1 MSKSKKKSLGRGLDA
16 LLGGA
21 DTVILTEEQ
30 EDSVPVHQTQPIKQ
44 EVGISRETL
53 KQIPIERI
61 KRGTYQPRRQFDK
74 EALQE
79 LADSLK
85 SQGMIQPI
93 VLRPRGDGYE
103 LIAGERRWR
112 AAQLAGMA
120 EIPAI
125 IREYADADAAAVS
138 LIENIQ
144 RENLNPL
151 EEATALQRLQAE
163 FGMSHQAVADA
174 VGRSRAAVSN
184 LLRLLELHDEVKAM
198 VDARELDMGHA
209 RALLGAAWEQQPL
222 LARQV
227 RDKGLSVRA
236 VEALVKKSRQH
247 KESGSGVPAGPA
259 AKDPDI
265 LALESRLGNKLGS
278 SVQVR
283 HKSNGSGKL
292 EISYSSLDEL
302 DGILSHIRDF

>member
-21 DTVILTEEQ
+21 ETVALAEEP
-30 EDSVPVHQTQPIKQ
+30 EVSVTATQLETQ
-44 EVGISRETL
+44 NNGSFRETL
-53 KQIPIERI
+53 KQIPVERI
-61 KRGTYQPRRQFDK
+61 KRGMYQPRRQFDK
-74 EALQE
+74 EALNE

-85 SQGMIQPI
+85 TQGMIQPV

-112 AAQLAGMA
+112 AAQLAEMP

-151 EEATALQRLQAE
+151 EEASALQRLQAE

-184 LLRLLELHDEVKAM
+184 LLRLLELHDDVKVM
-198 VDARELDMGHA
+198 VDDRELDMGHA
-209 RALLGAAWEQQPL
+209 RALLGASWDKQPI

-227 RDKGLSVRA
+227 RDKGMSVRA
-236 VEALVKKSRQH
+236 VEALVKKSRMSVETSQ
-247 KESGSGVPAGPA
+247 KTSASPS

-265 LALESRLGNKLGS
+265 LALESRLGNTLGS
-278 SVQVR
+278 VVQVR

-302 DGILSHIRDF
+302 DGILSHIRNF

>member
-1 MSKSKKKSLGRGLDA
+1 M
-16 LLGGA
+16 
-21 DTVILTEEQ
+21 ILTEEQ
-30 EDSVPVHQTQPIKQ
+30 EDSVPIQQAQSLKQ
-44 EVGISRETL
+44 ELGNSSETL

-85 SQGMIQPI
+85 SKGMIQPI

-151 EEATALQRLQAE
+151 EEASALQRLQAE

-174 VGRSRAAVSN
+174 VGRSRVAVSN
-184 LLRLLELHDEVKAM
+184 LLRLLELNDEVKAM

-209 RALLGAAWEQQPL
+209 RAIA
-222 LARQV
+222 
-227 RDKGLSVRA
+227 
-236 VEALVKKSRQH
+236 
-247 KESGSGVPAGPA
+247 GSIMGTTTDAG
-259 AKDPDI
+259 KT
-265 LALESRLGNKLGS
+265 GQG
-278 SVQVR
+278 
-283 HKSNGSGKL
+283 
-292 EISYSSLDEL
+292 
-302 DGILSHIRDF
+302 